1 MNVTLVKSS
10 LDGGK
15 HHQILA
21 SYLINDTIV
30 LDAGCV
36 GFATPLDVQRR
47 IKHVLLSHSHIDHIA
62 SLPIFID
69 NVYEPGPDC
78 VTLYGSQPLLQCLDD
93 FVFNDQIWPDMI
105 RLSMEETPFLR
116 LQPFGSGETLTIE
129 GLKVTAVEL
138 DHIIPTQ
145 GFVIAGKDSAVAF
158 VSDTSPTDQ
167 IWHVIN
173 NTPNLK
179 AVFLEASFPNS
190 MACLA
195 DKAHHLTPAMFHDE
209 TRKLNHDVLI
219 IAIHIKP
226 SYETEIVQELQALNL
241 PKLEI
246 GEPGRVYEF

>member
-1 MNVTLVKSS
+1 MKVTLVKSS

-21 SYLINDTIV
+21 SYIINDTVV
-30 LDAGCV
+30 LDAGCI
-36 GFATPLDVQRR
+36 GFATSLDVQRR
-47 IKHVLLSHSHIDHIA
+47 IKHVLLTHSHVDHIA

-78 VTLYGSQPLLQCLDD
+78 VTIYGSQKLLTCLSD

-105 RLSMEETPFLR
+105 RLSVEETPFLR
-116 LQPFGSGETLTIE
+116 LRPFESGESMTVD
-129 GLKVTAVEL
+129 GVQVTAVEL

-145 GFVIAGKDSAVAF
+145 GFVIADVDSAVAF
-158 VSDTSPTDQ
+158 VSDTSPTDK
-167 IWHVIN
+167 IWDVIN

-190 MACLA
+190 MAWLA
-195 DKAHHLTPAMFHDE
+195 HKAHHLTPAMFLEE
-209 TRKLNHDVLI
+209 TRKLNHDVPI

-226 SYETEIVQELQALNL
+226 SHETEIVHELQALNL
-241 PKLEI
+241 PKLQI
-246 GEPGRVYEF
+246 GEPGKVYEF